1 MSTESHHSTWVIVF
15 SFIVA
20 MMLEMLP
27 LPFAAIFWQPDW
39 IALVLIYW
47 SLALPQRVGVFV
59 GGSVG
64 IIQDVITDTILGQHA
79 LTLAIQA
86 FLAINYN
93 RQMRLFPLWQQALGV
108 FIVIFFAQVFFIWMR
123 GISGQTES
131 DWRFL
136 YPAISS
142 MLLWPWVYTG
152 LRDLQRNYHVS

>member
-1 MSTESHHSTWVIVF
+1 MSTEPRQPAWVIAF
-15 SFIVA
+15 SFVFA

-27 LPFAAIFWQPDW
+27 LPVVATYWQPDW

-79 LTLAIQA
+79 LALALQA
-86 FLAINYN
+86 FFAITYN
-93 RQMRLFPLWQQALGV
+93 RQMRLFPLWQQALGILLV
-108 FIVIFFAQVFFIWMR
+108 VFFAQLFFIWIR
-123 GISGQTES
+123 SFTGQAPA
-131 DWRFL
+131 DWRYL
-136 YPAISS
+136 YPAVSS

-152 LRDLQRNYHVS
+152 LRDLQQNYQV